1 MLELK
6 LKRSL
11 VILITEKNK
20 FYSRCQKCYI
30 LAVLYLE
37 NNLPF
42 NNKVIKYS
50 QYVHPQKRNCSAYT
64 SAISNLYLKMVKV
77 FGSKAPKIFELPLD
91 TTSYSIVGAQT

>member
-11 VILITEKNK
+11 VILIMKVIK
-20 FYSRCQKCYI
+20 VSFIPVAKKYYI
-30 LAVLYLE
+30 AAVSYLQ

-42 NNKVIKYS
+42 NKKILQYS
-50 QYVHPQKRNCSAYT
+50 QYLHPQKRNCSASA
-64 SAISNLYLKMVKV
+64 SAISNICLKIVKM

-91 TTSYSIVGAQT
+91 STL